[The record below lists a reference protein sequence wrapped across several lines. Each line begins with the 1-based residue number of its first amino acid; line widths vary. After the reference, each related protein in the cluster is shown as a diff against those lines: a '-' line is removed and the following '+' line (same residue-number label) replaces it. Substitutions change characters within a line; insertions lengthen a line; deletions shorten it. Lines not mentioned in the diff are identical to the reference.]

1 MKHCERCGHWWYDDD
16 ICRCEPYQ
24 VYYPDYYGE
33 EKETVY
39 GFSHE
44 DIVEKI
50 AREIN
55 CDEHN
60 YDVDIF
66 EDPIKVTDK
75 NGVEKSFNCVATV
88 SVDYSVRESS

>member
-1 MKHCERCGHWWYDDD
+1 MKHCENCKHLLWDNERCL
-16 ICRCEPYQ
+16 CEPYQ

-39 GFSHE
+39 GFNHK
-44 DIVEKI
+44 DVVETI

-66 EDPIKVTDK
+66 EDPITVTDK
-75 NGVEKSFNCVATV
+75 NGVERSFNCVATV